1 MNLRNLFLR
10 HVAQTSP
17 EPMGLEIKEAKG
29 LYLTD
34 TSGKM
39 YMDLISGI
47 GVSVL
52 GHQHPSIVKAV
63 KDQAD
68 KYMHTLVYG
77 EFVLSPQVLYAKRL
91 ADTLDQGLNSIYF
104 VNSGA
109 EATEGAIK
117 LARRYTGRPD
127 VISCQQS
134 YHGSTTGAMALNSD
148 TYFTQAYRPL
158 MPGVKHIRF
167 NEIDDLHK
175 INESTA
181 AVFIEP
187 VQAERGIYAPNP
199 GYLEAVRKRTSETGT
214 LLIFDE
220 IQTGFG
226 RTGYFCAYQKYGVVP
241 DILLLAKGMGGGMPI
256 GAFISDREIMNSFT
270 QDPVLGHLT
279 TFGGHP
285 INCAAAMA
293 TLETLLESG
302 LIAEVNAKEKLI
314 QSKLIHPLIKELR
327 TVGLW
332 AAIEVETS
340 DILHTV
346 IAKCL
351 EAGLILDWFLF
362 NERSLRLA
370 PPLTITIEE
379 LDGVCDQILEIMDG
393 VIIDGVICL

>member
-1 MNLRNLFLR
+1 
-10 HVAQTSP
+10 
-17 EPMGLEIKEAKG
+17 MGLEIKEAEG

-34 TSGKM
+34 IHGKK

-77 EFVLSPQVLYAKRL
+77 EFVLSPQVMYAKRL
-91 ADTLDQGLNSIYF
+91 TDELDRSLNSIYF

-127 VISCQQS
+127 VISCYYS

-175 INESTA
+175 IDEHTA
-181 AVFIEP
+181 AIIIEP
-187 VQAERGIYAPNP
+187 IQAERGIYTPDP
-199 GYLEAVRKRTSETGT
+199 GYLEALRKRTIETGT

-220 IQTGFG
+220 IQTAFG
-226 RTGYFCAYQKYGVVP
+226 RTGNFCAYQKYGVVP

-270 QDPVLGHLT
+270 RNPVLGHLT

-285 INCAAAMA
+285 VNCAAAMA

-314 QSKLIHPLIKELR
+314 QSKLIHPHIKELR
-327 TVGLW
+327 TAGLW
-332 AAIEVETS
+332 AAIELESS
-340 DILHTV
+340 DILHAV

-362 NERSLRLA
+362 NEKSLRLA
-370 PPLTITIEE
+370 PPLTITMDE
-379 LDGVCDQILEIMDG
+379 LDMVCDQILEIMDG
-393 VIIDGVICL
+393 IISQ